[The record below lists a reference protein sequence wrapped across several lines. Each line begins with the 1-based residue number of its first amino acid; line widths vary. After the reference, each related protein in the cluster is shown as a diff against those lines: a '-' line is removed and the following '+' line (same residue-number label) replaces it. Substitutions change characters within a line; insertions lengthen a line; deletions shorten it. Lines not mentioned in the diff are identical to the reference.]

1 MAKHINVDELFTKL
15 DMIGNPDSEFATD
28 DYIDGFSDGVSAAMK
43 VVEEATPTAD
53 VVEVVRCMDCKYYKV
68 EITDPFGGINSQ
80 LHLCMKNYPYKTVM
94 VNRYDFC
101 SRAER
106 KENRNDH

>member
-43 VVEEATPTAD
+43 VVEEATPAAD
-53 VVEVVRCMDCKYYKV
+53 VVEVVRCKDCM
-68 EITDPFGGINSQ
+68 
-80 LHLCMKNYPYKTVM
+80 H
-94 VNRYDFC
+94 YDFI
-101 SRAER
+101 
-106 KENRNDH
+106 ENYCDLLGCDLPGDLFYCHDGAKMDGGEGE